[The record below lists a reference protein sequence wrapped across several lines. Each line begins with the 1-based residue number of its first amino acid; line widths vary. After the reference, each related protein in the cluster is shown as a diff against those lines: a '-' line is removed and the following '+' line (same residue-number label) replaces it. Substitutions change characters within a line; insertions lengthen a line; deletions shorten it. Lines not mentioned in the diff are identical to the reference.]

1 MEPCTQTHRIDRLE
15 SDVRELQKTDR
26 KHTDDI
32 TGLKEGMAES
42 RVMQKMTLEKV
53 AEIKMMITAKRETGK
68 EQSPNKE
75 WIDLIKWVMGGTII
89 AIVTWMIKSNM

>member
-32 TGLKEGMAES
+32 TGLKEGQAEN
-42 RVMQKMTLEKV
+42 RVIQKMILDQL
-53 AEIKMMITAKRETGK
+53 AEIKMMITAKKEAGK

-89 AIVTWMIKSNM
+89 AIVTWMIKSNL

>member
-32 TGLKEGMAES
+32 TGLKEGQAES
-42 RVMQKMTLEKV
+42 RVVQKMILDQL
-53 AEIKMMITAKRETGK
+53 AEIKMLVTAKTSGDK

-75 WIDLIKWVMGGTII
+75 WIDLIKWVLGGTII

>member
-1 MEPCTQTHRIDRLE
+1 METCTQTHRIDRLE

-32 TGLKEGMAES
+32 TGLKEGQAEN
-42 RVMQKMTLEKV
+42 RVIQKMILDQL
-53 AEIKMMITAKRETGK
+53 AEIKMMITAKKEAGK

-89 AIVTWMIKSNM
+89 AIVTWMIKSNL